1 MPALKLMLVT
11 FYIQAMLNPTSHSI
25 SDSVNPTGG
34 PQRYPS
40 LETIKGAVFDPLLLL
55 LTC

>member
-1 MPALKLMLVT
+1 MPTLKLMLVT